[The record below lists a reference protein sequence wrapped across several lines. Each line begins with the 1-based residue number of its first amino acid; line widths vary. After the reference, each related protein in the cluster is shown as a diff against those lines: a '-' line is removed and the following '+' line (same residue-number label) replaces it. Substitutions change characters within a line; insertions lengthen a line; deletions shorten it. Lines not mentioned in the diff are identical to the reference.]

1 MTILISG
8 GKTRVAEVKDNYL
21 MVCMCDNT
29 CSGSISMKELGKM
42 YPDVRV
48 LMHVKN
54 GKGEIVPVEG
64 DL

>member
-8 GKTRVAEVKDNYL
+8 GKTPAVDVKDTYL
-21 MVCMCDNT
+21 MVCLCDNT
-29 CSGSISMKELGKM
+29 CAGAISMKELGKM

-54 GKGEIVPVEG
+54 GKGEIVPVGG
-64 DL
+64 DE